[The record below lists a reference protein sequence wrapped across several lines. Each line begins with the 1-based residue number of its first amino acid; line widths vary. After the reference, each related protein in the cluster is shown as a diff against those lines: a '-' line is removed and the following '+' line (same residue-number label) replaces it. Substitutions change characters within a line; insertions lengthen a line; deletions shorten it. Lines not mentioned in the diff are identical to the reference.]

1 MDLHDHPQL
10 QDTRRG
16 DDIFVILSQSPSGA
30 SLEPLSQAHTF
41 LHSDVIMLSFRRAF
55 WTLRSDSITNV
66 DDRDC
71 TFADR

>member
-16 DDIFVILSQSPSGA
+16 DDIFVILSRSPSGA
-30 SLEPLSQAHTF
+30 SLEPLSQAHTW
-41 LHSDVIMLSFRRAF
+41 SLSLRRAF
-55 WTLRSDSITNV
+55 WTLRSDSITDV
-66 DDRDC
+66 DDWDY